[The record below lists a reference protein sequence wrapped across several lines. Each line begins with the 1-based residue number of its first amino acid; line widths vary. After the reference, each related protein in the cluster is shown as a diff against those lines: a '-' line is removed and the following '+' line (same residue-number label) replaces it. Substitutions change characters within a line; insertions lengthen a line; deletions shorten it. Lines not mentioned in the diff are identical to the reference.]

1 MGCIGRSRWA
11 RISLVSSLLLG
22 GPLLGAREALAQ
34 PSPAPEEPPLRV
46 LWTSEDPEC
55 DGEGVAARALSL
67 VTPGVVPRP
76 VRANVEVRREGPLWV
91 VRLETQSGAQTGRR
105 SLKAES
111 CREIEGALAL
121 LLAMTMESG
130 LDEPQPAPAEPAP
143 APVTPP
149 PAAPP
154 RAAAPM
160 ELPEARDPPET
171 PAAADEPGL
180 WQGLFIRVSGKA
192 GWGQQPGTALGASAA
207 AGVRLGAFELGI
219 AGTYWPSTEQSIDEL
234 AGARISIRRDD
245 VKLRACWN
253 AWRAGNFVVVPCL
266 TPGVTMYHFEST
278 GLVRN
283 RTNSVPPGAALG
295 AGVDLRYELFGGALA
310 LSLGG
315 GINVERPQPFTVDPI
330 LDQDD
335 EEDEN
340 APPREPLEVYNT
352 KTIGPRLEIGIDA
365 RF

>member
-22 GPLLGAREALAQ
+22 VAVLSEDAAFAQ
-34 PSPAPEEPPLRV
+34 ATPVAPDAPLRV

-55 DGEGVAARALSL
+55 DGDDVASRALSL

-130 LDEPQPAPAEPAP
+130 LDEPPPEPAPPAP
-143 APVTPP
+143 APPPPATPP
-149 PAAPP
+149 PTDP
-154 RAAAPM
+154 
-160 ELPEARDPPET
+160 PEARDPPEPPST
-171 PAAADEPGL
+171 SGEPGL
-180 WQGLFIRVSGKA
+180 WRGLFVRVAGKA
-192 GWGQQPGTALGASAA
+192 GWGQQPGFALGASAA
-207 AGVRLGAFELGI
+207 AGVRLGAFELGV
-219 AGTYWPSTEQSIDEL
+219 AGTYWPSTEQSIEEVP
-234 AGARISIRRDD
+234 GARVSIRRDN
-245 VKLRACWN
+245 VGLRACWN
-253 AWRAGNFVVVPCL
+253 AWRAGNFVLVPCL
-266 TPGVTMYHFEST
+266 APGVTMYHFEST

-283 RTNSVPPGAALG
+283 RTNSVPPGVAVG
-295 AGVDLRYELFGGALA
+295 AGLDLRYELFGGALA
-310 LSLGG
+310 VSLGG
-315 GINVERPQPFTVDPI
+315 GVNVERPQPFTVDPI
-330 LDQDD
+330 VDQDD
-335 EEDEN
+335 AEDEN
-340 APPREPLEVYNT
+340 APPAEPLEVYNT
-352 KTIGPRLEIGIDA
+352 EAIGPRLEIGIDA